1 MTEPWLRGKIPDTD
15 PVIGY
20 LLRSSQH
27 IREDIAGL
35 TEAEFN
41 LKHLA
46 GSTDRLCS
54 YLEGN
59 QLTPEQMASMARENE
74 PGGDAATWIAAVNQS
89 LDRYEAIISN
99 LKPEQFG
106 DIREVG
112 RRRLQTTAIGL
123 AIHIVEHGQ
132 RHTGQ
137 ALTTRGARTPACRV
151 ETHLDAPPNP

>member
-1 MTEPWLRGKIPDTD
+1 MTEPWLRGILPDVD

-20 LLRSSQH
+20 LMRSSQH

-46 GSTDRLCS
+46 GSTDRLCT
-54 YLEGN
+54 YLEGH
-59 QLTPEQMASMARENE
+59 QLSPEQLEAAARETE

-89 LDRYEAIISN
+89 LDRYEAIIRN
-99 LKPEQFG
+99 LTPEHFG

-137 ALTTRGARTPACRV
+137 AITTCR
-151 ETHLDAPPNP
+151 LKKS